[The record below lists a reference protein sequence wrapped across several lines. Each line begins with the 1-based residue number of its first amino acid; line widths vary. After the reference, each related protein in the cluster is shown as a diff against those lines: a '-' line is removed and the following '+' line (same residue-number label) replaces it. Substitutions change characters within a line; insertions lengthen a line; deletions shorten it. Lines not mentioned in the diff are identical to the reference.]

1 MRCTVKMI
9 SPGFALGV
17 WSLSE
22 RRREESVSLI
32 VIFWNITYF
41 DIIKLYAV
49 LLFTTWIEV
58 H

>member
-9 SPGFALGV
+9 SPGFDRGV

-32 VIFWNITYF
+32 VIFWHITYF
-41 DIIKLYAV
+41 DIIKLYSV
-49 LLFTTWIEV
+49 YLFTT
-58 H
+58 